1 MVVTPNKKM
10 FSLENLKEKLFN
22 EFGILKLI
30 FLILTIY
37 LITREFEVFLIRKP
51 TYSTISKTLL
61 GKTFR
66 KNEMSV
72 KQKNSYV
79 SIISIILKVLLFL

>member
-1 MVVTPNKKM
+1 MIIFKK
-10 FSLENLKEKLFN
+10 LKEELFN
-22 EFGILKLI
+22 EFGILKI
-30 FLILTIY
+30 FFSTLTIY